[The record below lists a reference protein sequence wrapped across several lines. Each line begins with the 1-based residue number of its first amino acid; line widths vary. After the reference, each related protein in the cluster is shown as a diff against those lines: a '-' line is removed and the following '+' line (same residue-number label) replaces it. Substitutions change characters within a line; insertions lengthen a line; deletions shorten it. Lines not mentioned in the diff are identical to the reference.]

1 MILQAS
7 SSSFPALY
15 SADPKIISM
24 GSLEASASTA
34 AAPTAVRW
42 YGCELVEGDR
52 YLLTECGESAHSL
65 SPPPCPLEV
74 PPTNVWALWTPDPA
88 RERSLLA
95 LQAWWARAG
104 GSETPIPVVVGS
116 RADLDAAL
124 LERSLCE
131 TYRLQQSNQQLMR
144 DLAALRESWT
154 HHVRIPPEVE
164 ELISTLRIGR
174 PHLIFNS
181 PLPSHEVDVPDAARP
196 GVPGA
201 EQCLT
206 QRLPCSARGWLGV
219 DLHIADP
226 GRGAGVLYAQVEAVD
241 VGTVLARWC
250 VPFDLLSSG
259 WLPLRLPS
267 ASSQTSRSLTLK
279 LWADGGEAP
288 PRLSTSPTGLLHEY
302 RFDPQSPSRPAG
314 PDVFEMLALK
324 LWGGLPG
331 VRYFAAEGDDETLR
345 GSGTVVPI
353 PAPVVAKVALTREQT
368 ATYPVFGYMDPG
380 KVLLRPL
387 KTTASAA
394 VISLPATSGL
404 IEVSCEAMID
414 DKRCRTRRLGA
425 RLVVTPRGIGPDEAE
440 AGRNVLAATEWVE
453 LNEPLVPSRLL
464 ARLPA
469 AQNIP
474 VDLHLFTRLPE
485 PGPIP
490 PHARVVFG
498 RFEAESHAETTWDMA
513 AVLPVAGGRTDLRS
527 A

>member
-1 MILQAS
+1 M
-7 SSSFPALY
+7 
-15 SADPKIISM
+15 
-24 GSLEASASTA
+24 
-34 AAPTAVRW
+34 
-42 YGCELVEGDR
+42 
-52 YLLTECGESAHSL
+52 
-65 SPPPCPLEV
+65 
-74 PPTNVWALWTPDPA
+74 
-88 RERSLLA
+88 LA
-95 LQAWWARAG
+95 LQ
-104 GSETPIPVVVGS
+104 
-116 RADLDAAL
+116 
-124 LERSLCE
+124 
-131 TYRLQQSNQQLMR
+131 
-144 DLAALRESWT
+144 
-154 HHVRIPPEVE
+154 
-164 ELISTLRIGR
+164 
-174 PHLIFNS
+174 
-181 PLPSHEVDVPDAARP
+181 
-196 GVPGA
+196 
-201 EQCLT
+201 
-206 QRLPCSARGWLGV
+206 
-219 DLHIADP
+219 
-226 GRGAGVLYAQVEAVD
+226 
-241 VGTVLARWC
+241 
-250 VPFDLLSSG
+250 
-259 WLPLRLPS
+259 
-267 ASSQTSRSLTLK
+267 
-279 LWADGGEAP
+279 
-288 PRLSTSPTGLLHEY
+288 
-302 RFDPQSPSRPAG
+302 
-314 PDVFEMLALK
+314 

-331 VRYFAAEGDDETLR
+331 VRYFAAKGDDEILR

-394 VISLPATSGL
+394 VICLPATSGL